1 MKTAEE
7 EEAESRRA
15 VTESQL
21 LVASEAGA
29 ISEAGP
35 AQRTPTVADD
45 GAPAPSGRRSEEG
58 TATAEPPVEAR
69 PVPRRFGRYELRR
82 ELGRGGVG
90 VVWEAWD
97 PKLGRA
103 VALKTLLAGDGA
115 SEAQLGRFLREVRA
129 AAGLRHPHIVPVH
142 DAGEVEG
149 RPYLT
154 MDLVDGRSLDQ
165 LLTAPDPP
173 APRRV
178 VELLVPIVRALSH
191 AHGQGIVHRDV
202 KPENILVDQA
212 GHPYLTDFGLAR
224 DLSDATRLTR
234 TDQTVGTPAFM
245 APEQLR
251 GRTPDPR
258 MDVYGLGATLY
269 EALVGRVP
277 FEGESFPD
285 LLRQVLLD
293 EPAPPRLVNPRVAR
307 DLEAIVLVCL
317 EKDPARR
324 YPTAAALAEDLERF
338 LAGEAVQARA
348 PSLARRLIRRGLR
361 HRAVVVGLVIAAAGL
376 VLGGAAA
383 LWAREQGASERRR
396 LEHLEEERRRLIELR
411 TRDDVRRVL
420 QAEALLAPTI
430 EGQLA
435 AYERLLGEAPDAWDA
450 HVARAR
456 LLRARGRELRARRA
470 DLPGARAAL
479 EEALRDLAA
488 SAHGAERPAPLLLFE
503 AELVRTELH
512 DPARARAIYEA
523 LARHEEGGGLSSY
536 ASARLCAQRGDHG
549 EAVAAVDS
557 ALALEPDLAPARLL
571 RAELLLRE
579 HPALALEGLD
589 GLAGLTEAEGEVA
602 LLRGRA
608 LLALDDFV
616 GAQGEANRAVEL
628 DPTDAEAFL
637 VLGEAQ
643 LGDGEAAR
651 AARTF
656 ERARGLLPGDLRPL
670 RLLARALT
678 VAGRLDLATKVLEEL
693 RALEGGPPPPPAPP
707 PREEPEGE

>member
-21 LVASEAGA
+21 LVASE
-29 ISEAGP
+29 SGP
-35 AQRTPTVADD
+35 GPRTPTVADD
-45 GAPAPSGRRSEEG
+45 APPGAREG
-58 TATAEPPVEAR
+58 TATAEPPIEAQAA
-69 PVPRRFGRYELRR
+69 PRRFGRYELRR

-115 SEAQLGRFLREVRA
+115 SEAQLGRFIREVRA

-165 LLTAPDPP
+165 LMAAPDPP

-202 KPENILVDQA
+202 KPENILVDSA

-277 FEGESFPD
+277 FEGDSFPD

-324 YPTAAALAEDLERF
+324 YPTAAALAQDLERF

-348 PSLARRLIRRGLR
+348 PSLARRLVRRGLR

-411 TRDDVRRVL
+411 SRDDVRRAL

-456 LLRARGRELRARRA
+456 LLRSRGRELRARRA

-512 DPARARAIYEA
+512 DPTRARAIYEA

-536 ASARLCAQRGDHG
+536 AAARLHAQRGDHR

-571 RAELLLRE
+571 RAELLLHE
-579 HPALALEGLD
+579 HPALALESLD

-628 DPTDAEAFL
+628 DPTDAEAL
-637 VLGEAQ
+637 LLLGEAQ

-651 AARTF
+651 AARTL
-656 ERARGLLPGDLRPL
+656 ERTRGLLPPSDPRPL

-678 VAGRLDLATKVLEEL
+678 LAGRLDLATKVLEEL
-693 RALEGGPPPPPAPP
+693 RVLEGGAPAPP
-707 PREEPEGE
+707 PPEAPEGE